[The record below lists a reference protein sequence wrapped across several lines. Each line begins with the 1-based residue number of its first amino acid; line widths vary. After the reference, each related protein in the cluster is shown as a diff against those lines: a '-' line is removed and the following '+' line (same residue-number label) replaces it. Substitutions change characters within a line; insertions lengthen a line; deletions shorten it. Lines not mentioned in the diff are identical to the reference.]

1 MKILFFGDVFGRPGR
16 EALKLVLPK
25 FRKKYEADFVI
36 VNGENAAHGKGITEN
51 SLKEILGA
59 GADAITTGDHA
70 FEQKGSLEIFSNG
83 KMPVLRP
90 ANFPEDLPGKGW
102 RIFKVRTKKIMVI
115 NLLGRDFMRYKVE
128 DPFRLAKEIIEEN
141 KEEIK
146 NIVIDWH
153 AETTSE
159 KKAMALYL
167 DGEVSAVLG
176 THTHIQTADEQILPK
191 GTAFITDVGMVG
203 PRNSIIGARQ
213 DEVIKR
219 FLKQLPSTLE
229 PAEGPVE
236 VNGVFLE
243 IDDKTG
249 LGKKI
254 ERIREIVEI

>member
-1 MKILFFGDVFGRPGR
+1 M
-16 EALKLVLPK
+16 ALPK

-36 VNGENAAHGKGITEN
+36 VNGENAAHGRGITEN
-51 SLKEILGA
+51 SLKEILEA

-83 KMPVLRP
+83 KIPVLRP
-90 ANFPEDLPGKGW
+90 ANFPEDNPGKGW
-102 RIFKVRTKKIMVI
+102 MIFKVRTKKVLVI
-115 NLLGRDFMRYKVE
+115 NLLGRDFIKYRVE
-128 DPFRLAKEIIEEN
+128 DPFRLVKKIIEEN
-141 KEEIK
+141 GEGIK
-146 NIVIDWH
+146 AIIVDWH

-167 DGEVSAVLG
+167 DGDVSAVLG
-176 THTHIQTADEQILPK
+176 THTHVPTADERILPK
-191 GTAFITDVGMVG
+191 GTAYISDVGMVG
-203 PRNSIIGARQ
+203 PYDSIIGAKK
-213 DEVIKR
+213 DEILKK
-219 FLKQLPSTLE
+219 FLKQLPCVLE